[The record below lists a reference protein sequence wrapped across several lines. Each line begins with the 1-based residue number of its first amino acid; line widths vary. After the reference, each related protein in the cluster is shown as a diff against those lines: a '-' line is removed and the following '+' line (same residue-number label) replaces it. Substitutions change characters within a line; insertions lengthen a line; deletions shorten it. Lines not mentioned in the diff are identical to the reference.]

1 MQNGS
6 RDFSS
11 ILVTGGAGFIGSNF
25 IRYLYNTYPHAQI
38 VNLDVLTY
46 AGNRENLCAIDEIEA
61 ALPPEQRH
69 YRFIQGDIC
78 SETILE
84 EVFGRHAFDAIFHF
98 AAESHVDRSFFNK
111 TQFARTNIDGT
122 RLLAEAALKYNVSRF
137 IHISTDE
144 VYGSIE
150 TGSANEEY
158 PFKPSNP
165 YSTSKAGADLLVQ
178 GYMRTRNLPAVI
190 VRGSN
195 NYGPYQYPEKLI
207 PLSITSMLQN
217 RQIPVHGNG
226 EHVRSWLHVHDFCR
240 AIDTVARTA
249 ADYSIYNASG
259 EERTNLE
266 VLAALA
272 TYLNED
278 IDAVKKHVSD
288 RPGPDMRYS
297 PDSTRLEQELGWR
310 RLRSFD
316 EALGEVVR
324 WYQTNEQWWRDI
336 QLKPWFTEQF
346 ERQSN
351 GRWV

>member
-25 IRYLYNTYPHAQI
+25 IRYLYYTYPHARI
-38 VNLDVLTY
+38 VNLDLLTY
-46 AGNRENLCAIDEIEA
+46 AGNRENLRDIDIIETPLA
-61 ALPPEQRH
+61 PEQRRSH
-69 YRFIQGDIC
+69 FIQGDIC
-78 SETILE
+78 NETTLE
-84 EVFGRHAFDAIFHF
+84 EVLSQQQFDAIFHF

-111 TQFARTNIDGT
+111 TQFSRTNIDGT
-122 RLLAEAALKYNVSRF
+122 RLLADAALKHNVSRF

-150 TGSANEEY
+150 TGSTNEEY

-207 PLSITSMLQN
+207 PLSITSMLQD
-217 RQIPVHGNG
+217 RQVPVHGSG

-249 ADYSIYNASG
+249 ADYSIYNVSG
-259 EERTNLE
+259 EEKTNMEILT
-266 VLAALA
+266 ALA
-272 TYLNED
+272 TYLKKD
-278 IDAVKKHVSD
+278 INTVKKHVSD

-297 PDSTRLEQELGWR
+297 PDSTRLTQELGWR
-310 RLRSFD
+310 RLLSFN
-316 EALGEVVR
+316 ETLGEVVH

-336 QLKPWFTEQF
+336 QRKPWFIEQF
-346 ERQSN
+346 ERQSS

>member
-25 IRYLYNTYPHAQI
+25 IRYLYDIYPRAQI
-38 VNLDVLTY
+38 VNLDLLTY
-46 AGNRENLCAIDEIEA
+46 AGNRENLHDVDIIEA
-61 ALPPEQRH
+61 TLQPEQRRSH
-69 YRFIQGDIC
+69 FIHGDIC
-78 SETILE
+78 NEATLE
-84 EVFGRHAFDAIFHF
+84 EVFGKYSFDAVFHF

-122 RLLAEAALKYNVSRF
+122 RSLVEAALKYGVPRF

-150 TGSANEEY
+150 TGSTDEEY
-158 PFKPSNP
+158 SFKPSNP

-178 GYMRTRNLPAVI
+178 GYMHTRNLHAVI

-207 PLSITSMLQN
+207 PLSITSMLQDI
-217 RQIPVHGNG
+217 QVPMHGNG

-249 ADYSIYNASG
+249 ADHSIYNASG
-259 EERTNLE
+259 EEKTNLE

-272 TYLNED
+272 TYLNKD
-278 IDAVKKHVSD
+278 INAVKKHVSD

-310 RLRSFD
+310 RLHSFN
-316 EALGEVVR
+316 EALGEVVH

-336 QLKPWFTEQF
+336 QQKPWFTEQF
-346 ERQSN
+346 ERQSS

>member
-25 IRYLYNTYPHAQI
+25 IRYLYYTYPHAQI
-38 VNLDVLTY
+38 VNLDLLTY
-46 AGNRENLCAIDEIEA
+46 AGNRENLRDIDIIETSLA
-61 ALPPEQRH
+61 QEQR
-69 YRFIQGDIC
+69 RSNFIQGDIC
-78 SETILE
+78 NETTLE
-84 EVFGRHAFDAIFHF
+84 EVFSQQQFDAIFHF

-111 TQFARTNIDGT
+111 TQFSRTNIDGT
-122 RLLAEAALKYNVSRF
+122 RLLAEATLKHNVSRF

-144 VYGSIE
+144 VYGSIK
-150 TGSANEEY
+150 TGSTNEEY

-165 YSTSKAGADLLVQ
+165 YSTSKAGAALLVQ
-178 GYMRTRNLPAVI
+178 GYMRTRNFPAVI

-207 PLSITSMLQN
+207 PLSITSMLQD
-217 RQIPVHGNG
+217 RQVPVHGSG

-249 ADYSIYNASG
+249 ADYSIYNVSG
-259 EERTNLE
+259 EEKTNME
-266 VLAALA
+266 VLTALA
-272 TYLNED
+272 TYLKKD
-278 IDAVKKHVSD
+278 INTVKKHVSD

-297 PDSTRLEQELGWR
+297 PDSTRLTQELGWR
-310 RLRSFD
+310 RLLSFN
-316 EALGEVVR
+316 ETLGEVVH

-336 QLKPWFTEQF
+336 QRKPWFIEQF
-346 ERQSN
+346 ERQSS